1 MTNFES
7 YLLGLYNN
15 RSQAQSHPTEF
26 PQVYILWE
34 KIVGGYHSKQW
45 YRRDG
50 PTKPYREKYHKLV
63 EVSETE
69 VIMENYYL
77 DWTRH
82 EDCDMIFRFDGHGWH
97 GQLAGDKCRGYRGD
111 RVISEIHVYKDKLH
125 TCDQGRDLETEE
137 LMWGSTELYR
147 FTRKPE

>member
-1 MTNFES
+1 MTTNFES

-26 PQVYILWE
+26 PQVFILWE
-34 KIVGGYHSKQW
+34 KVDGGYHSKQW
-45 YRRDG
+45 YKRDG
-50 PTKPYREKYHKLV
+50 PDKPYREKYHKLV

-82 EDCDMIFRFDGHGWH
+82 EDCDMIFTFKDNQWH
-97 GQLAGDKCRGYRGD
+97 GKLLGDQCIVRGTK
-111 RVISEIHVYKDKLH
+111 VVAEIHLTGPGLESRDKGFNSEGKLV
-125 TCDQGRDLETEE
+125 
-137 LMWGSTELYR
+137 WGSLGLYKFVR
-147 FTRKPE
+147 GK